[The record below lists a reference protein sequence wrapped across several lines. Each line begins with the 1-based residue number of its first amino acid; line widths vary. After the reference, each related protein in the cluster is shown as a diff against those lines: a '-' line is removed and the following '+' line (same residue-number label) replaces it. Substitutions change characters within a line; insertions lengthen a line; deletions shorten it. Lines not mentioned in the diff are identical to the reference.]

1 MSRGQ
6 YPRTPEW
13 RARMREIML
22 RRHEREKLLQTAGAL
37 EQAGAKP
44 SAVRAVMAQSAMP
57 EALKPD
63 AFWAE
68 FDHQWRRL

>member
-37 EQAGAKP
+37 EKAGAKP
-44 SAVRAVMAQSAMP
+44 SAVRAAVAQGVP
-57 EALKPD
+57 ELCKPD

-68 FDHQWRRL
+68 FERQWRRL